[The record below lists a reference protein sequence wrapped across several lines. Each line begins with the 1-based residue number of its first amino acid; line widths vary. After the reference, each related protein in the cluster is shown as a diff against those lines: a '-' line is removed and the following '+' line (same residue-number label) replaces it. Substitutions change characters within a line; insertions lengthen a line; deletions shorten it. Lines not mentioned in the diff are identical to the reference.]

1 MCNAL
6 SIYFKKVDI
15 QEMVRLGIVNDLAV
29 IMMLRVNEVSPVPY
43 LIITGPKSAPAYLH
57 SVASLRTN
65 HATRD

>member
-43 LIITGPKSAPAYLH
+43 LITGLESAPAYPH

-65 HATRD
+65 HAARD